1 MSLSHLQNK
10 SPRTLPLRSSE
21 GGTFVNAC
29 NTPSV
34 SPRLLQMA
42 QRKNLRACTHV
53 NSHGMC
59 PLRHLH
65 RVPQRKK
72 VPQKELQR
80 CSQNLCSISTPKC
93 EPPTDTQKYGL
104 QRPSGILLGTPKSLP
119 QYDQDLT
126 TDTSPNLPSDTS
138 DSRSLPQNMHPEP
151 SYKPPK
157 GGPKYTLRV
166 IVESRVVPRV

>member
-53 NSHGMC
+53 NGHGMC

-119 QYDQDLT
+119 QTPLQISRVTLQTPEVYPRICTQSLHI
-126 TDTSPNLPSDTS
+126 NLP
-138 DSRSLPQNMHPEP
+138 R
-151 SYKPPK
+151 
-157 GGPKYTLRV
+157 GGPNT
-166 IVESRVVPRV
+166 P